1 MSVPP
6 PSELTAQL
14 SPVRHLLDLW
24 RRQGRSPRRIS
35 DEIWDQAVAVA
46 AIHGV
51 GPVAKELHLDH
62 SKLKSLLASKS
73 KGPHTLAARNPESPV
88 PAAFFELV
96 APTQTC
102 NSLGPCTF
110 SLESRSGRRMG
121 VEVSSLDLSG
131 LALLIREFVN

>member
-14 SPVRHLLDLW
+14 REVRHSLDLW

-62 SKLKSLLASKS
+62 AKLKSLLTS
-73 KGPHTLAARNPESPV
+73 KGKSPYALAARNPEPSV

-96 APTQTC
+96 APPQTC
-102 NSLGPCTF
+102 NSLGQCTF
-110 SLESRSGRRMG
+110 SLESGNGGRMS
-121 VEVSSLDLSG
+121 VEVSSLDISG